1 MQILTKISCSMLF
14 FYNIMWNKKLLP
26 ISNNLVKEVKDA
38 NNSNEL
44 YSNRNIN
51 TMFKVTFY

>member
-1 MQILTKISCSMLF
+1 MLF

-26 ISNNLVKEVKDA
+26 ISNDLVKEVKDA

-44 YSNRNIN
+44 YTNKIP
-51 TMFKVTFY
+51 

>member
-1 MQILTKISCSMLF
+1 MLF
-14 FYNIMWNKKLLP
+14 FYNIIWNKKLLP
-26 ISNNLVKEVKDA
+26 ISNDLVKEVKDA

-51 TMFKVTFY
+51 TIFKVTFY